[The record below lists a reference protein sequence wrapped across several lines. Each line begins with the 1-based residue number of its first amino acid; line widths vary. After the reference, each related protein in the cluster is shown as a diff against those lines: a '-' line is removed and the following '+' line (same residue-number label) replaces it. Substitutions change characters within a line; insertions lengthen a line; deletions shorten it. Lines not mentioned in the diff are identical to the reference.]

1 MYINKEYLENYKNLL
16 FSDFKEVR
24 EERDNVLKKFIPL
37 YFDKKN
43 NERIKN
49 VDINKLS
56 NLNYGYKTPTDL
68 ISVVKNNDNS
78 YTIKLV
84 NGKCENFKDQNLEI
98 ANIDSNDLK
107 FFFNNKLSN
116 KNDFLIDLNSLF
128 LNSGVSK

>member
-1 MYINKEYLENYKNLL
+1 MFINKEYLENYKNLL

-43 NERIKN
+43 NESIKN

-68 ISVVKNNDNS
+68 ISVLKNNDNS

-98 ANIDSNDLK
+98 TNIDSNDLK
-107 FFFNNKLSN
+107 FY
-116 KNDFLIDLNSLF
+116 
-128 LNSGVSK
+128 